1 MAKVQLR
8 GRLRSRGGLGK
19 RGHRGARS
27 AVLGGDSPFWRHA
40 VWTAESRA
48 LVGDLGAG
56 HALSDEQYT
65 LLAPLIP
72 PAKPGGR
79 PRSADMRRLLDG
91 LFYLV
96 RTGCRW
102 RHLPPP
108 PAFPPWRTVYGY
120 MRAFADA
127 GVWETIR
134 HPLVTMLR
142 EQEPHRRDRR
152 HPEREDERKRSHAG
166 GWRLGLVGRG
176 RHRTAWRRP
185 MPTDHPATTP
195 QATGRADDAK
205 LFASLELSKSRWLV
219 TVSAPGSEK
228 LSKHAVS
235 GGDGGALLDLPARLR
250 AMAERRAGVAV
261 QVVVI
266 QEAGLDGF
274 WVHRLLEANG
284 IESHVVDPASIA
296 VDRRHRRAKTDAIDG
311 EKLVRTLMAWA
322 RGERRVCSMVRP
334 PSPEEE
340 DRRRL
345 TRERGTPLKE
355 RTRHTNRIKGLLAG
369 QGVTDYD
376 PLRKDRLTRLDA
388 LRTGDGRPL
397 PERLEAEI
405 ERVELVASQMAL
417 VERERDALVG
427 TTSGDEPATAAAALA
442 RLKGIGTEL
451 GSLLR
456 LEALFRHFDNRP
468 PLAPYARLA
477 PSPGQR
483 GGAQAGP
490 G

>member
-1 MAKVQLR
+1 MACSTWCGPAASGATCR
-8 GRLRSRGGLGK
+8 RPRPSRRGGRSTATCATSRARASG
-19 RGHRGARS
+19 RRS
-27 AVLGGDSPFWRHA
+27 ATTSWCCCANKEAGSP
-40 VWTAESRA
+40 
-48 LVGDLGAG
+48 
-56 HALSDEQYT
+56 
-65 LLAPLIP
+65 APP
-72 PAKPGGR
+72 
-79 PRSADMRRLLDG
+79 PRSSTPRASRR
-91 LFYLV
+91 
-96 RTGCRW
+96 
-102 RHLPPP
+102 
-108 PAFPPWRTVYGY
+108 
-120 MRAFADA
+120 
-127 GVWETIR
+127 
-134 HPLVTMLR
+134 
-142 EQEPHRRDRR
+142 
-152 HPEREDERKRSHAG
+152 RKRSHAG

-195 QATGRADDAK
+195 PAAGRADDAK

-228 LSKHAVS
+228 LSEHAVS
-235 GGDGGALLDLPARLR
+235 GGDGGALLDLLARLR
-250 AMAERRAGVAV
+250 ATAEWRAGVAV
-261 QVVVI
+261 RVVVI

-274 WVHRLLEANG
+274 WVHRLLEADG
-284 IESHVVDPASIA
+284 VESHVVDPASIA

-311 EKLVRTLMAWA
+311 EKHGRTLMAWA

-345 TRERGTPLKE
+345 TRERGTLLKE

-397 PERLEAEI
+397 PERLKAEIRREI

-427 TTSGDEPATAAAALA
+427 ATSGDEPATAAAALA
-442 RLKGIGTEL
+442 RLEGIGTEL
-451 GSLLR
+451 GSPLLLPR
-456 LEALFRHFDNRP
+456 LLP
-468 PLAPYARLA
+468 PLRTR
-477 PSPGQR
+477 PGL
-483 GGAQAGP
+483 
-490 G
+490 